1 MSKDS
6 IDEMEQIQR
15 GLEEFLEKEVEGY
28 REAERSAAQEGPVPI
43 YTTNTSGYQNGSRET
58 ASGQSQN
65 YYMEPED
72 TTSWEREEEY
82 ISVRRDRTAQNRTGQ
97 TGTAGTRTAQTRASQ
112 SKAARTQTT
121 QCGNEP
127 HKTVQARNAQTR
139 NAQAQSAQNAQ
150 AKSRQKKKKR
160 KKKKSFLKRL
170 LIILVILSLLAVGA
184 WYYGVNHLYGK
195 VNYEEIPNVEAEPM
209 KEEGVINILLIG
221 NDSRTQGEDGRSDA
235 MILLSIS
242 NETKT
247 IHLTSLLRDMY
258 VQIPGYKDNRLNAA
272 YSYGGAQLLMET
284 LEQNL
289 DIHVNRYVL
298 VNFQAFAN
306 LVDAVGGVDLELTE
320 KEVEYINGYLVEY
333 NILEGRQE
341 GTDYLATPQSGLIH
355 LNGPQ
360 ALSYCRNRLIGTDF
374 GRTERQRKVLT
385 ALIQKA
391 PAALLTNGS
400 DLINSLLPNLTTN
413 LTEKE
418 CRELTLQATKIL
430 TYDIVQGSV
439 PIEGSYS
446 NATIREMSVLQVDFE
461 ANKEYLRTNIYG
473 DQTQEQQEQTVQE

>member
-28 REAERSAAQEGPVPI
+28 REAERAAQGEGPVPI
-43 YTTNTSGYQNGSRET
+43 YTAASSGYQTRRRET
-58 ASGQSQN
+58 ASGQPQD
-65 YYMEPED
+65 YYNEPDYKSETEQ
-72 TTSWEREEEY
+72 TTWGREEEY
-82 ISVRRDRTAQNRTGQ
+82 ASVRKERTAQNRTGQ
-97 TGTAGTRTAQTRASQ
+97 S
-112 SKAARTQTT
+112 
-121 QCGNEP
+121 
-127 HKTVQARNAQTR
+127 RNAQSKTAEK
-139 NAQAQSAQNAQ
+139 AQTKGQHI
-150 AKSRQKKKKR
+150 KKKKK
-160 KKKKSFLKRL
+160 KKKKSFFKRL
-170 LIILVILSLLAVGA
+170 LIILVILCLLACGA

-195 VNYEEIPNVEAEPM
+195 VNYEEIPAVETEPM
-209 KEEGVINILLIG
+209 KEEGVINVLLIG

-258 VQIPGYKDNRLNAA
+258 VEIPGYKDNRLNAA

-284 LEQNL
+284 LEKNL

-298 VNFQAFAN
+298 VNFQAFAK

-333 NILEGRQE
+333 NMLEGRPE

-360 ALSYCRNRLIGTDF
+360 ALSYCRIRYIGTDF

-385 ALIQKA
+385 ALIEKA
-391 PAALLTNGS
+391 PSALFNNGTE
-400 DLINSLLPNLTTN
+400 LINSLLPNLTTN

-418 CRELTLQATKIL
+418 CRNLTLQATKIL
-430 TYDIVQGSV
+430 TYDVVQGSV

-446 NATIREMSVLQVDFE
+446 NATIRDMSVLQVDFE
-461 ANKEYLRTNIYG
+461 ANKEYLRKNIYG
-473 DQTQEQQEQTVQE
+473 EGAEQQQE